1 MEAICLQEYG
11 KTNKPRTAPGIEKYV
26 RLRGFTGDSYDT
38 KGCVKYDGQKILVDT
53 YNAWLTE
60 AIAEEIKRGFMGYG
74 GMAGRAVSP
83 RSGGE
88 AVLEQLKYLLNT
100 PLLSASDVMKGKA
113 ELDKS
118 RAIYRAEIPVP
129 STNPV

>member
-1 MEAICLQEYG
+1 MEAICLQKYG
-11 KTNKPRTAPGIEKYV
+11 ETGKPRAASRIEKYV

-38 KGCVKYDGQKILVDT
+38 KGYVKYDGQTIRVDT

-60 AIAEEIKRGFMGYG
+60 AIAEEIKQGFMGYG

-88 AVLEQLKYLLNT
+88 SVLEQLKYLLNT

-113 ELDKS
+113 VLYKS
-118 RAIYRAEIPVP
+118 KAIYRAEIPVP
-129 STNPV
+129 SMDSL